1 VTHRIVVIA
10 GTLVATLG
18 WGTPAGAVWK
28 TGVRSTIS
36 APGVA
41 AGCDGAGAASFPNL
55 AVDPTNPR
63 RMSAVWAV
71 QGITGV
77 ASATSA
83 DGGRTWAREPVPTAT
98 TCTGG
103 PEARRLIVNPRL
115 AEGPEGRVWFGSSW
129 ISDTAEPL
137 FAFGTVAH
145 ARGPDGWRP
154 GVPLAAGSTAQNVAI
169 VPDRRDPDVAVALTT
184 RMTGPPVPQQ
194 VGYSPFYLTDV
205 VAQRTT
211 DGGRSW
217 SAPVVALSGSDDQLN
232 ELFAQRLPDGSI
244 VAIVASVPN
253 AEVPGFLVGEFVLG
267 DGRVPFRVV
276 SIRSVDGGVT
286 WSDPVPVGGYELRF
300 LPDPEGRAPAGSSG
314 GDVAGIPGKPD
325 LAVAP
330 DGTLAA
336 VWVTLSD
343 NGEGVVRLVRSRD
356 GGRSWGR
363 VEAAITRPR
372 AVFSP
377 HVAYDGAGRLGV
389 FFYDLADDV
398 LGDEP
403 LTTAGRVA
411 VEHVGGGGFD
421 LVTLPSPFDLRRTFV
436 EGLPYDGGMSLGVT
450 QDLRG
455 LPSGF
460 AAAHTV
466 GPPVSAAPTEVRLT
480 TVVDKRVAAK
490 KRRPARRRKRR

>member
-1 VTHRIVVIA
+1 MTHRIVVVA
-10 GTLVATLG
+10 GTLVATLA

-41 AGCDGAGAASFPNL
+41 AGCERAGVASFPAL
-55 AVDPTNPR
+55 AVDPSRPS
-63 RMSAVWAV
+63 RMTAVWGV
-71 QGITGV
+71 DGIMGV
-77 ASATSA
+77 ASATSR

-103 PEARRLIVNPRL
+103 PDRRRLIVNPRL
-115 AEGPEGRVWFGSSW
+115 AEGPDGRAWFGSSW

-145 ARGPDGWRP
+145 VRGPSGWRA
-154 GVPLAAGSTAQNVAI
+154 GIPLVTGASSQNVAI
-169 VPDRRDPDVAVALTT
+169 VPDARDPDAAVALVT
-184 RMTGPPVPQQ
+184 RMTGVPLPHQIAYAPYY
-194 VGYSPFYLTDV
+194 VTEV

-217 SAPVVALSGSDDQLN
+217 SAPVVAHAGSDDQLN
-232 ELFAQRLPDGSI
+232 EVFAQRLPDGSI
-244 VAIVASVPN
+244 VAIIASVPN
-253 AEVPGFLVGEFVLG
+253 AELPGFLVGEFVLG
-267 DGRVPFRVV
+267 DGRVPFRVS
-276 SIRSVDGGVT
+276 SIRSTDGGAT
-286 WSDPVPVGGYELRF
+286 WSAPVPVGSYLLRF
-300 LPDPEGRAPAGSSG
+300 LADPETGR
-314 GDVAGIPGKPD
+314 DVAGIPGKPD

-336 VWVTLSD
+336 TWVTLED
-343 NGEGVVRLVRSRD
+343 DGRGVVRLARSRD

-363 VEAAITRPR
+363 VEGAITRPR

-377 HVAYDGAGRLGV
+377 HVAYDGAGRLGM
-389 FFYDLADDV
+389 FFYDLANDV

-403 LTTAGRVA
+403 LTTAARVA
-411 VEHVGGGGFD
+411 VERVDGGGFD

-436 EGLPYDGGMSLGVT
+436 DGLPYDGGMSLGVT

-455 LPSGF
+455 LRSGF

-480 TVVDKRVAAK
+480 TVVDKRPRAK
-490 KRRPARRRKRR
+490 SKRRRPVKR